1 MGGDLL
7 AAEPGGP
14 DDPGQGT
21 ARRRGDR
28 VAVMQAGRVDHE
40 PLLGGEH
47 AQVGVG
53 ADADPAF
60 PTKTGQLGRTLGHPV
75 GQAGQAQLEGGDA
88 APGRAEVAAV
98 EVLELGRAG
107 RVVRGDQVDEAVGQA
122 PPQPLAVPGVA
133 DGWAALELGGPVG
146 DRAASKVR

>member
-1 MGGDLL
+1 M
-7 AAEPGGP
+7 
-14 DDPGQGT
+14 
-21 ARRRGDR
+21 
-28 VAVMQAGRVDHE
+28 AVVQAGRVDHE

-60 PTKTGQLGRTLGHPV
+60 PAKAGQLGRTLGHPAGQG
-75 GQAGQAQLEGGDA
+75 GQAVATGPGRRPDGGQAQLEGGDA

-133 DGWAALELGGPVG
+133 DGGAALELGGPVG